1 MLRDRSREERG
12 SGKSN
17 FDRVLSFHAVG
28 SAAPRAAALAIGGA
42 LSSIALIAFPTLITS
57 SRHAPYLETAPE
69 KAPLLLSVSMHTP
82 PQGTAASGGTLDS
95 AERNQVIAGVISNL
109 KDYYVYPEMAQ
120 KMVNALEAH
129 QQAGDYNAQTDGPAF
144 ADLLTKQLRDV
155 SHDRHLRVVYEPMT
169 AGSGAPRAPENDAD
183 FRRFV
188 ESHNCA
194 FAKAE
199 VLPDNI
205 GYLKLDAFAPPSLCR
220 ATAIAAFG
228 FLAHVDALIFDLR
241 ENHGGDPHMVAL
253 MASYLFDRP
262 THLNDIYNR
271 RENST
276 QQFWT
281 SADLPGTKFPGKPAY
296 VLTSGE
302 TFSGGEEFTYDLKN
316 LKRATIVGERTG
328 GGAHLVAPHR
338 IDDQFA
344 IGVPFGRP
352 INPVSKTDWEG
363 TGVEPD
369 VKVKAADALE
379 TAEKLARG
387 KLVSK

>member
-1 MLRDRSREERG
+1 MVTLI
-12 SGKSN
+12 
-17 FDRVLSFHAVG
+17 AY
-28 SAAPRAAALAIGGA
+28 P
-42 LSSIALIAFPTLITS
+42 ALIPS
-57 SRHAPYLETAPE
+57 SGQASYRKTAPD
-69 KAPLLLSVSMHTP
+69 KAPVPLSASMPWP
-82 PQGTAASGGTLDS
+82 PQGTTPSGAMLDA
-95 AERNQVIAGVISNL
+95 AERNRVIAGVISNL

-120 KMVNALEAH
+120 KMVSALEAH
-129 QQAGDYNAQTDGPAF
+129 EQAGDYNAQTDGPAF

-155 SHDRHLRVVYEPMT
+155 SDDRHLRVVYDPMT
-169 AGSGAPRAPENDAD
+169 AGSAAPRAPEDD
-183 FRRFV
+183 PEFRRFV

-194 FAKAE
+194 FTKAE
-199 VLPDNI
+199 ILPDNI

-253 MASYLFDRP
+253 IASYLFDRP

-281 SADLPGTKFPGKPAY
+281 STDLPGTKFPGKPAY

-338 IDDQFA
+338 IDSRFA

-369 VKVKAADALE
+369 VKVKATDALE
-379 TAEKLARG
+379 TAEKLARS
-387 KLVSK
+387 KLLRK